1 MMLDLFIS
9 VCLRYILM
17 QFSKQCGIQ
26 WCFQRQAH
34 KEKSHLIIKLYFNAA
49 ELQSIDFGS
58 VANVVLKCVQYMT

>member
-1 MMLDLFIS
+1 
-9 VCLRYILM
+9 M